1 MVIDYSD
8 ISDTIVN
15 SVESYTS
22 HSFKHVDRIN
32 WLDSEKG
39 VFAQGLVGGSFSVFM
54 ESADDNEI
62 LVTEETSLLEV
73 NVQFA
78 LDGRHGNYIKELG
91 YAQDAVLKLQ
101 EVSGSSFKIQK
112 VQSWFTC
119 ETLDSF
125 VRVEFENVQFI
136 VPNR

>member
-15 SVESYTS
+15 SIESYTS
-22 HSFKHVDRIN
+22 HSFKHVDRID
-32 WLDSEKG
+32 WLDAEG
-39 VFAQGLVGGSFSVFM
+39 TFPQGLVGGSFSVFM

-62 LVTEETSLLEV
+62 LVSEETSLLEI

-78 LDGRHGNYIKELG
+78 LDGRHGNYVEELG
-91 YAQDAVLKLQ
+91 YAQDAVLNLQ
-101 EVSGSSFKIQK
+101 DVSGSYFKIQK
-112 VQSWFTC
+112 VQPWFTC
-119 ETLDSF
+119 ETLGSF